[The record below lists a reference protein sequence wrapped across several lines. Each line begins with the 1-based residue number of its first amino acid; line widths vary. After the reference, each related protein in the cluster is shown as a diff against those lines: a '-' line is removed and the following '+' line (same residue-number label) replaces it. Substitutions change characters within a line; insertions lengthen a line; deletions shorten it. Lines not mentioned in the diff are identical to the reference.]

1 MYGYVDRIH
10 FNRFQDLFSA
20 FPASAMYAGQLSR
33 LCCRLTTDQLIK
45 SLLQASQLIQPL
57 HAVWSFFL
65 AADAGWS
72 AYLTLIRSA

>member
-20 FPASAMYAGQLSR
+20 FPVSAICWSVVPSLLQ
-33 LCCRLTTDQLIK
+33 TDQLIK

-57 HAVWSFFL
+57 NAVWSFFL